1 MIILSLIVLEGFL
14 PDLDGL
20 PLYLLRLA
28 SEVDWSNEKECF
40 FGFCRETARFYVL
53 HPWKQQC
60 SDVDDI
66 SVSHYIIRVLNKKTN
81 FKMFKN
87 IFKGCYT

>member
-1 MIILSLIVLEGFL
+1 MVIIIYNCLEGFL

-60 SDVDDI
+60 SDIDDI
-66 SVSHYIIRVLNKKTN
+66 SVRSYIIGILY
-81 FKMFKN
+81 
-87 IFKGCYT
+87 I

>member
-1 MIILSLIVLEGFL
+1 MIKNLKFLFGFIDYFSEGFL

-40 FGFCRETARFYVL
+40 LNFCRETARFYVL

-60 SDVDDI
+60 SDIDDI
-66 SVSHYIIRVLNKKTN
+66 SVNSI
-81 FKMFKN
+81 
-87 IFKGCYT
+87 